1 MNLTT
6 EQMAA
11 LAKEN
16 GFSAAVPLDPS
27 TIRPLEEVRAMCA
40 SNHCHM
46 YYKHWSCPPGCG
58 TLEECRQQILQCS
71 RGILVQTIGEIE
83 DSMDF
88 EGMMEV
94 EARHKENFVKV
105 TDLLRKDMDILP
117 LGAGSCVRCKVCT
130 YHE

>member
-46 YYKHWSCPPGCG
+46 YDKNWSCPPGCG
-58 TLEECRQQILQCS
+58 TLEECRQQTFT
-71 RGILVQTIGEIE
+71 VQPGHPCA
-83 DSMDF
+83 DHRRNRRF
-88 EGMMEV
+88 YG
-94 EARHKENFVKV
+94 
-105 TDLLRKDMDILP
+105 L
-117 LGAGSCVRCKVCT
+117 
-130 YHE
+130 